1 MGHQPSLGAALG
13 ASPPKPLTPPTSW
26 PSLELEVLDKM
37 PVAIFSAS
45 RNPEDW
51 SKGSLREVGCLEN
64 VQISYNVK
72 CSPVMMFFK
81 FKITVYI
88 QALLLLF
95 IGGGF
100 YIA

>member
-1 MGHQPSLGAALG
+1 M
-13 ASPPKPLTPPTSW
+13 
-26 PSLELEVLDKM
+26 
-37 PVAIFSAS
+37 AIFSAS

-64 VQISYNVK
+64 AQISYNVK
-72 CSPVMMFFK
+72 CSPVIMCFFK

-88 QALLLLF
+88 QALLLLLLLF
-95 IGGGF
+95 IGGSF